1 MPKFVSNIHIQIKN
15 TSIMN
20 TLMLATFVER
30 LQTEIQY
37 YTHDWKSF
45 LILLFIGAVAGLLA
59 EFLVGSKGFGMIVTI
74 ILGIV
79 GSWLGNLLFAG
90 MLTFTSNELVNRIIY
105 ATVGSI
111 ILVIIFSIIFRL
123 RGRDRADYKS

>member
-1 MPKFVSNIHIQIKN
+1 M
-15 TSIMN
+15 MN
-20 TLMLATFVER
+20 TLILASFSDR
-30 LQTEIQY
+30 LQSEFQY

-79 GSWLGNLLFAG
+79 GSWLGNVLFAG
-90 MLTFTSNELVNRIIY
+90 MLTFTSNELVNRIVY
-105 ATVGSI
+105 ATVGAM
-111 ILVIIFSIIFRL
+111 ILVIIFSMIFRL
-123 RGRDRADYKS
+123 RGRDRTDRQS